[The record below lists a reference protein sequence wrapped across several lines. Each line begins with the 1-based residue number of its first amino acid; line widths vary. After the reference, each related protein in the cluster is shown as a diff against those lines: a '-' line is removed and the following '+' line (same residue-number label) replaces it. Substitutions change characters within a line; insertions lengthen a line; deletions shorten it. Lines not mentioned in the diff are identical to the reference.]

1 MQLIYGTEILDEA
14 DVRISPWDRGYQ
26 FGDGVYEVVR
36 MYRGR
41 LYAMDMHL
49 DRLRYSLGELRISVP
64 DGVHQLEALAE
75 KLARDRGID
84 EGILYVQVTRGAA
97 RRTHAFPPEAH
108 PVLIGYVEAVPRPLE
123 EFERGV
129 TAILVPDVRWH
140 RVDIKSLNLLGN
152 VLAKQAAVERGA
164 GEAIFVRGDVVT
176 EGSSTNVF
184 LVRDGVLFTHPTGHH
199 ILNGITRQIVIRLA
213 KELGIPVQEEAFT
226 PEALFAA
233 DELFLTSTIHEVT
246 PIVQVD
252 GRDIADGRPSGAF
265 EALPG
270 VSAFSSRHTP
280 TSSST
285 ARKGC
290 DGSPNARCSTQTT
303 SSPS

>member
-1 MQLIYGTEILDEA
+1 MQVIYGTEILDET
-14 DVRISPWDRGYQ
+14 DVRISPRDRGYQ

-36 MYRGR
+36 IYRGQM
-41 LYAMDMHL
+41 YAMDMHL
-49 DRLRYSLGELRISVP
+49 NRLRDSLGELRIPVP
-64 DGVHQLEALAE
+64 EGVDKLEALAE
-75 KLARDRGID
+75 RLARDQGID
-84 EGILYVQVTRGAA
+84 EGILYVQITRGVAK
-97 RRTHAFPPEAH
+97 RTHAFPLEAQ
-108 PVLIGYVEAVPRPLE
+108 PVLVGYVEAVPRPLE
-123 EFERGV
+123 EFEKGI

-152 VLAKQAAVERGA
+152 VLAKQAAVERKA

-184 LVRDGVLFTHPTGHH
+184 LVRDGVLVTHPAGHH
-199 ILNGITRQIVIRLA
+199 ILNGITRQIVIHLA

-252 GRDIADGRPSGAF
+252 GREIADGRPGPVTRRLQEAF
-265 EALPG
+265 AATLPL
-270 VSAFSSRHTP
+270 
-280 TSSST
+280 
-285 ARKGC
+285 
-290 DGSPNARCSTQTT
+290 
-303 SSPS
+303 

>member
-252 GRDIADGRPSGAF
+252 GRDIADGRPGPVTRRLQEAF
-265 EALPG
+265 AATLPI
-270 VSAFSSRHTP
+270 
-280 TSSST
+280 
-285 ARKGC
+285 
-290 DGSPNARCSTQTT
+290 
-303 SSPS
+303 